1 MQWQA
6 DGDLD
11 PGDWLALLD
20 RLKAVE
26 PERHA
31 PELHRLSTPQ
41 KSTD

>member
-6 DGDLD
+6 DGDLAR
-11 PGDWLALLD
+11 GDWLALVD

-26 PERHA
+26 SEHHA
-31 PELHRLSTPQ
+31 PELQRLSKPQ